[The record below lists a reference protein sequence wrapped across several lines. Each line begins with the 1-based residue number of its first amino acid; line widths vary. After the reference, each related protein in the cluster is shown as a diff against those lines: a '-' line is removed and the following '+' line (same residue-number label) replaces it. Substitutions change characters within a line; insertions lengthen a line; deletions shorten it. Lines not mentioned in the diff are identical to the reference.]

1 MEDDMQIRL
10 FFHVLPAA
18 LALTMAAAP
27 AYAFHGSELDPPL
40 KQHLAGLIQQLEV
53 PCAAGQQ
60 AACVQKEQ
68 VRAVG
73 NSLAMAAASCR
84 GGDAMACHTL
94 QLARQQLA
102 GGAPAAPPAPVAA
115 TPPAGVAP
123 GGGVVIGNPYDWRS
137 YLPEGSGVTGNPYDW
152 RNYGKVTGNPY
163 DASSYGRG
171 SVIGNPYDSSSY
183 NTRLEGNPYDWR
195 NYVPDE

>member
-102 GGAPAAPPAPVAA
+102 GGAPAAPPAPVAV
-115 TPPAGVAP
+115 TPPASAAP
-123 GGGVVIGNPYDWRS
+123 GGGVVIGNPYDWR
-137 YLPEGSGVTGNPYDW
+137 
-152 RNYGKVTGNPY
+152 NYGTVTGNPY